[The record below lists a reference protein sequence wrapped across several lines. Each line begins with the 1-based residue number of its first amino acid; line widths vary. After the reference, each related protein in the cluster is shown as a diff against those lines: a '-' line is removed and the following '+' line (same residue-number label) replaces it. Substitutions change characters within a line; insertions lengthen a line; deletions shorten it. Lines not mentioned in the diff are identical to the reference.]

1 MWRSLNEVRLSRLFT
16 EFKHKV
22 LNMKNLLTC
31 LLAALGL
38 TTACGQK
45 NYEDV
50 DTEGFAALIAQPE
63 VVVLDVRTSEEYSE
77 GHLAEALLI
86 DVKGEDFLDK
96 ARKALPKDKTIAI
109 YCRSGR
115 RSAHAAE
122 LLAAEGFKV
131 VNLKGGILAWLA
143 EQRPVVQE

>member
-1 MWRSLNEVRLSRLFT
+1 
-16 EFKHKV
+16 
-22 LNMKNLLTC
+22 MKNLLTC

-63 VVVLDVRTSEEYSE
+63 VVVLDVRTSEEYLE

-86 DVKGEDFLDK
+86 DVKGDDFLDK

>member
-1 MWRSLNEVRLSRLFT
+1 
-16 EFKHKV
+16 
-22 LNMKNLLTC
+22 MKNLLTC

-50 DTEGFAALIAQPE
+50 DTEGFASLIAQPE
-63 VVVLDVRTSEEYSE
+63 VVVLDVRTSEEYLE

-122 LLAAEGFKV
+122 MLAAEGFKV

>member
-1 MWRSLNEVRLSRLFT
+1 M
-16 EFKHKV
+16 
-22 LNMKNLLTC
+22 NMKNLLTC

-63 VVVLDVRTSEEYSE
+63 VVVLDVRTSEEYLE

-86 DVKGEDFLDK
+86 DVKGDDFLDK

-122 LLAAEGFKV
+122 MLAAEGFKV
-131 VNLKGGILAWLA
+131 VNLKGGILAWQA

>member
-1 MWRSLNEVRLSRLFT
+1 
-16 EFKHKV
+16 
-22 LNMKNLLTC
+22 MKNLLTC

-63 VVVLDVRTSEEYSE
+63 VVVLDVRTSEEYLE

-86 DVKGEDFLDK
+86 DVKGEAFLDK

-131 VNLKGGILAWLA
+131 VNLKGGILAWQA

>member
-1 MWRSLNEVRLSRLFT
+1 
-16 EFKHKV
+16 
-22 LNMKNLLTC
+22 MKNLLTC

-63 VVVLDVRTSEEYSE
+63 VVVLDVRTSEEYLE

-96 ARKALPKDKTIAI
+96 ARKTLSKDKTIAI

-122 LLAAEGFKV
+122 MLAAEGFKV
-131 VNLKGGILAWLA
+131 VNLKGGILAWQA

>member
-1 MWRSLNEVRLSRLFT
+1 
-16 EFKHKV
+16 
-22 LNMKNLLTC
+22 MKNLLTC

-45 NYEDV
+45 IYEDV

-63 VVVLDVRTSEEYSE
+63 VVVLDVRTSEEYLE

-131 VNLKGGILAWLA
+131 VNLKGGILAWQA
-143 EQRPVVQE
+143 EQRPVVQD

>member
-1 MWRSLNEVRLSRLFT
+1 MRCVYRDFSQNLSIT
-16 EFKHKV
+16 V
-22 LNMKNLLTC
+22 MNMKNLLTC

-63 VVVLDVRTSEEYSE
+63 VVVLDVRTSEEYLE

-86 DVKGEDFLDK
+86 DVKGDDFLDK

-131 VNLKGGILAWLA
+131 ANLKGGILAWLA

>member
-1 MWRSLNEVRLSRLFT
+1 MRLSRLFP

-63 VVVLDVRTSEEYSE
+63 VVVLDVRTSEEYLE

-86 DVKGEDFLDK
+86 DVKGDDFLDK

-122 LLAAEGFKV
+122 MLAAVGFKV
-131 VNLKGGILAWLA
+131 VNLKGGILAWQA

>member
-1 MWRSLNEVRLSRLFT
+1 
-16 EFKHKV
+16 
-22 LNMKNLLTC
+22 MKNLLTC

-63 VVVLDVRTSEEYSE
+63 VVVLDVRTSEEYLE

-122 LLAAEGFKV
+122 MLAAEGFKV